1 LQSHKFMYLIVGLGN
16 PGEKFIRTRHN
27 LGFEVVDELARKL
40 GSSVEGVGYS
50 WEKQDKFKAETIKL
64 NYTLNA
70 EPCTLILVKP
80 QTFMNLSGMAV
91 EPLANYFKIPVEKI
105 IIIHDELDLP
115 VGHIKIRT
123 GGSDAGHHGVESVI
137 QMLGNEKFI
146 RVRLGISTWQAISG
160 EHKHAS
166 FQAEKFVT
174 EAFIPG
180 EKSKVKA
187 MIKRAVKAVEA
198 ILELGVEKAQNQ
210 YNDKGA

>member
-1 LQSHKFMYLIVGLGN
+1 MYLIVGLGN
-16 PGEKFIRTRHN
+16 PGDKFTHTRHN
-27 LGFEVVDELARKL
+27 LGFEVVDELRRKL
-40 GSSVEGVGYS
+40 DLPQFTKE
-50 WEKQDKFKAETIKL
+50 DKFKAEVSKNGEIV
-64 NYTLNA
+64 
-70 EPCTLILVKP
+70 LVKP

-91 EPLANYFKIPVEKI
+91 GPIAQYFKIPVEKI

-115 VGHIKIRT
+115 VGHIKLRI

-137 QMLGNEKFI
+137 KMLGDEKFI
-146 RVRLGISTWQAISG
+146 RVRLGISTWHAISG

-198 ILELGVEKAQNQ
+198 ILELGIEKAQNQ